1 MLNHVHS
8 IEYKILVGKLSHL
21 YVLRYMFQHERVLLR
36 CIGF

>member
-1 MLNHVHS
+1 MLKHVHS

-21 YVLRYMFQHERVLLR
+21 YVLLYMFQHERVLLR

>member
-21 YVLRYMFQHERVLLR
+21 YVLLYMFQHERVLLH
-36 CIGF
+36 CKEF